1 MIILL
6 YTVSSQTS
14 CTPGIRDI
22 DIDQPPNTE
31 TVRFLQSSSTSQ
43 EGRQV
48 IVPKM
53 RLDCS
58 GYITNWSAHTLILTE
73 PNFLDSLTHTVTF
86 QVWRPDSR
94 NTNSYS
100 LVGSNELRFGGAALM
115 TNRTTTIPGNNNT
128 AFFSFT
134 RMVPETERIYFV
146 RGDVIGWFIPAKFE
160 IIVPPLSPI
169 FVNHDCA
176 GPGSTK
182 ADLQVINTTMEEC
195 SVCSGARDFDVI
207 SSVVPLVSIQFGT
220 YTNSR
225 IIQ

>member
-73 PNFLDSLTHTVTF
+73 PNFLDSLTHTITF

-100 LVGSNELRFGGAALM
+100 LVGSNELRFGGAAQTEL
-115 TNRTTTIPGNNNT
+115 RQFPETTIQL
-128 AFFSFT
+128 FS
-134 RMVPETERIYFV
+134 VLPEWSLKPSEYISCEGMLLAGLY
-146 RGDVIGWFIPAKFE
+146 
-160 IIVPPLSPI
+160 PL
-169 FVNHDCA
+169 NL
-176 GPGSTK
+176 K
-182 ADLQVINTTMEEC
+182 
-195 SVCSGARDFDVI
+195 
-207 SSVVPLVSIQFGT
+207 SSSHL
-220 YTNSR
+220 
-225 IIQ
+225 